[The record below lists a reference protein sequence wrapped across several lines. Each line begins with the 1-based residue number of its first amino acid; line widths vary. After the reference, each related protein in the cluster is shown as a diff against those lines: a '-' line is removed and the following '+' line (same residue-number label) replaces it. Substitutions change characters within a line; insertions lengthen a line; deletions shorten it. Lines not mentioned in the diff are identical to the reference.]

1 MISPQAV
8 IGLALKG
15 SILLTVFGFGL
26 ETTRADL
33 LYLVQRPRVLLRS
46 LIAMF
51 VIMPLFAVLMTREG
65 SLIRPVM
72 IALVALS
79 ISPVPP
85 LLPKRVTKSGGRT
98 SYGLGLMVTAATLSI
113 AVIPLATYLLGKYF
127 NRPFAM
133 GPAAVAKLILPTVL
147 LPVAAGMLVRKFLPA
162 IAHRIAS
169 PVAHIAGIVL
179 LLGVLCILIF
189 AAPAIWLLIG
199 NGTILAFIAFIVVG
213 IAVGHL
219 LGGHDPDERVTLALS
234 TACRHPA
241 LAVAIAAANFAGEH
255 RVFASVLLYAVLN
268 VVIAV
273 PYISWQRRKARDAG
287 IVVQQADK

>member
-1 MISPQAV
+1 MMSPQAM

-15 SILLTVFGFGL
+15 SIMLTVFGFGL
-26 ETTRADL
+26 EATRADI
-33 LYLVQRPRVLLRS
+33 LYLVQRPRVLMRS

-51 VIMPLFAVLMTREG
+51 VIMPLFAVLMTREA

-113 AVIPLATYLLGKYF
+113 AVVPLATYLLGRYF
-127 NRPFAM
+127 HQPFAM
-133 GPAAVAKLILPTVL
+133 GPAAVARLILPNVL
-147 LPVAAGMLVRKFLPA
+147 LPVAAGMLVRKWLPA
-162 IAHRIAS
+162 IAHRIA
-169 PVAHIAGIVL
+169 PHVTRIAGIVL

-189 AAPAIWLLIG
+189 AMPTIWSLIG
-199 NGTILAFIAFIVVG
+199 NGTIVAFIVFIIVG
-213 IAVGHL
+213 IVVGHL

-241 LAVAIAAANFAGEH
+241 LAVAIAGANFSAEH
-255 RVFASVLLYAVLN
+255 HVFPAVLLYAVLN
-268 VVIAV
+268 VVIAI
-273 PYISWQRRKARDAG
+273 PYIAWQRRKARG
-287 IVVQQADK
+287 PGVVAQPPDK

>member
-8 IGLALKG
+8 IGFALKG

-26 ETTRADL
+26 EATRQDL

-51 VIMPLFAVLMTREG
+51 VIMPLFAVFLTREG

-113 AVIPLATYLLGKYF
+113 AVVPLAAYLLGKYF
-127 NRPFAM
+127 HRPFAM
-133 GPAAVAKLILPTVL
+133 GPAAVAKLILPSVL
-147 LPVAAGMLVRKFLPA
+147 LPVAAGILVRRLLPA
-162 IAHRIAS
+162 IAHRIAK
-169 PVAHIAGIVL
+169 PVARIGGIVL
-179 LLGVLCILIF
+179 LLGVLCILVF
-189 AAPAIWLLIG
+189 AMPTIWSLIG
-199 NGTILAFIAFIVVG
+199 NGTILAFIAFIIVG
-213 IAVGHL
+213 IAAGHF

-241 LAVAIAAANFAGEH
+241 LAVAIATANFAGEH
-255 RVFASVLLYAVLN
+255 KVFASVLLYAILN
-268 VVIAV
+268 VVIVV
-273 PYISWQRRKARDAG
+273 PYISWQRRKTRAPR
-287 IVVQQADK
+287 VVAQQS